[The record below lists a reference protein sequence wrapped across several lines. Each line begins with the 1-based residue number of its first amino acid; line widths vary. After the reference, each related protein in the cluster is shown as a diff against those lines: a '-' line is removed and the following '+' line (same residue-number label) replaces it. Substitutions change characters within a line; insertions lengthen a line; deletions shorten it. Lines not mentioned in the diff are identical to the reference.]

1 MNIEDFIQS
10 ANKFNADTRSEN
22 SRYRSWEYCYAEFV
36 MARKQSL
43 PDYDY
48 LSLHLAFYLASW
60 GMLRAS
66 FLLQKDYKVHIPA
79 VQIILKPEYD
89 CLQNLKCQDVLKQEV
104 QTAWQKVNDELSDYY
119 GKVRETVKDDVKSKP
134 SSVLMSKILLG
145 TLACTPAY
153 DRFFMDT
160 AKVWGVTANY
170 GMRSLKE
177 LAKLYAENE
186 TELENLRQT
195 LHKEQFEYPQMKLL
209 DMGFW
214 QFGFENSANKDGQ
227 DDE

>member
-10 ANKFNADTRSEN
+10 ANKFNADTKSEN

-36 MARKQSL
+36 MARNQSL

-66 FLLQKDYKVHIPA
+66 FLLQKDYKVHIPV
-79 VQIILKPEYD
+79 VQIILKSEYD
-89 CLQNLKCQDVLKQEV
+89 CLQNLKCQDMLKQEV
-104 QTAWQKVNDELSDYY
+104 QTAWQKVNNELSDYY
-119 GKVRETVKDDVKSKP
+119 SKVRETVKDDVKSKP

-153 DRFFMDT
+153 DRFFMDSAKAWGIT
-160 AKVWGVTANY
+160 ATYGV
-170 GMRSLKE
+170 RSLKE
-177 LAKLYAENE
+177 LAKLYVENE

-195 LHKEQFEYPQMKLL
+195 LHKERFEYPQMKLL

-214 QFGFENSANKDGQ
+214 QFGFENSTNKDG
-227 DDE
+227 